1 MSVFIRYL
9 IIVVKT
15 SLASLI
21 VIDFLS
27 TLYPVSISIWEYHN
41 HNMRRELMMG
51 LIILLSVY
59 IVPTGVEAN
68 GMNSE
73 DPGVTDV
80 VTWRVGDKWVY
91 SGAFDPT
98 VLVQSAGVDAT
109 VGTINGDSETTV
121 DAVVEIDIDGT
132 PTLVY
137 QTTSS
142 ADFDKGGVALE
153 TYTGN
158 LYIQYRLEEIRRV
171 SDLAKISSDL
181 SLNVRYVPFGISS
194 LTQQIADITISTDY
208 DPMSENYDFPLR
220 IGETWNTSYVSST
233 AWSGSSDYITPF
245 PQPTS
250 GANHTNWE
258 VTDIGKP
265 VNDLG
270 EQIGYGGCNA
280 SYELT
285 SYDDNG
291 TETSFEWFCPE
302 VRSFAWSHTEE
313 DIGLVIDFRLKQY
326 MPVGSSSVVANSNP
340 GYRNMN
346 IDVSLSSQIT
356 ALNTPIEVWANVT
369 DSSGIPQ
376 SGKTVEIRF
385 EATGYSKTVITG
397 FNGSAWAAIPV
408 GNARDNSATTIDYAS
423 HGVIASTDG
432 MYGVSTI
439 TLDEN
444 IVGLDLV
451 AGLERAS
458 ILRNRSGDITSLNSI
473 SGFNVLPG
481 DYLKIQL
488 PVYNRGITDSLE
500 TTTHIT
506 YPDGNEIVKT
516 LPKLGMFE
524 QYIFEIEWQINSNES
539 ISNQT
544 IIWDVDRLNNNNND
558 ANRTNNI
565 QIMPLFVGSNP
576 TLISQNYSA
585 WTDEKILIDASAS
598 FDADGG
604 DIWCIFDIEYDD
616 GSFTLA
622 NQVVMRNNC
631 FINWTWI
638 DDGLYD
644 IGITVYDQE
653 GDSTFDKIFVEIY
666 NRAPQVEINSYRNQV
681 KVEHPVTLY
690 VFANDS
696 DSEDVWPG
704 LVDVHWPKA
713 NCKEGYY
720 TRICTTTAM
729 EEGIHTF
736 TAVGTDDDGN
746 QTSATIDIEFTN
758 IAPHDLAVTMWD
770 NENKLIEPTEQMAW
784 SIVEDQEVELAAR
797 AEDSIDDLSGL
808 RYEWSFGASTE
819 GRESRVPMTWTDSGM
834 KTILVKAID
843 TENEESS
850 WVERWVDVQNMEPIV
865 DQLPEVMPIAEGQEF
880 TLTGNAEDTLSDN
893 EDLQVCWDIDPGSDS
908 DGIGSAD
915 DDCDIEGFNL
925 TYTWQNAGTYNIV
938 FHATDDDG
946 ARNSSSASITVLNLP
961 PIVQITVSSS
971 AVVGQSVVLD
981 ASKTIDSIIDK
992 QDLSVKW
999 DLDCSIDSDG
1009 DGIKDNDDDK
1019 FGIIVTHEFNKPGK
1033 YTIKAI
1039 VWDEDMDNSRS
1050 KVVVINVEQADMT
1063 VVEQVVD
1070 SLVGEDSN
1078 PFVQL
1083 ALISLL
1089 ISMTLILL
1097 SRKRKRDNSVW
1108 DDEDLPSIQAPI
1120 NAPDVGIFDSN
1131 IQNGEEAET
1140 PPLPESGLPAGWT
1153 MEQWIHYGHQYLDS
1167 KQSDERHNQ
1176 K

>member
-1 MSVFIRYL
+1 MSL
-9 IIVVKT
+9 II
-15 SLASLI
+15 
-21 VIDFLS
+21 FLS
-27 TLYPVSISIWEYHN
+27 VLTIPQN
-41 HNMRRELMMG
+41 
-51 LIILLSVY
+51 
-59 IVPTGVEAN
+59 VEAS

-73 DPGVTDV
+73 DPGVSDV
-80 VTWRVGDKWVY
+80 VTWRVGDKWIY

-98 VLVQSAGVDAT
+98 VLVKSAGVDAT
-109 VGTINGDSETTV
+109 VGTINGDSTTIV
-121 DAVVEIDIDGT
+121 DAINEIDVAGT

-137 QTTSS
+137 ETTSS

-158 LYIQYRLEEIRRV
+158 LYIEYRLDEVRRV

-258 VTDIGKP
+258 ITDVGKP

-291 TETSFEWFCPE
+291 TETAFEWFCPE

-326 MPVGSSSVVANSNP
+326 MPVASSGVVTNSNP

-346 IDVSLSSQIT
+346 IDVELSSQIT

-376 SGKTVEIRF
+376 SGKTVELRY
-385 EATGYSKTVITG
+385 EATGFTTTVLTG
-397 FNGSAWAAIPV
+397 FNGSAWATISV
-408 GNARDNSATTIDYAS
+408 GNARDNSATTVDYAS
-423 HGVIASTDG
+423 HGVIASSEG
-432 MYGVSTI
+432 MYGVATI

-451 AGLERAS
+451 AGIERAN
-458 ILRNRSGDITSLNSI
+458 ILRNRSGDLTSLNSI

-488 PVYNRGITDSLE
+488 PVYNRGITTSTP

-506 YPDGNEIVKT
+506 YPDGLEVSKN
-516 LPKLGMFE
+516 LPALGMFE
-524 QYIFEIEWQINSNES
+524 QFIFEIEWQISADEN

-544 IIWDVDRLNNNNND
+544 ILWEIDRVDLNNND
-558 ANRTNNI
+558 ADMTNNI
-565 QIMPLFVGSNP
+565 GTLNLFIGSTP
-576 TLISQNYSA
+576 TIVTQNYAA

-598 FDADGG
+598 FDLDGG
-604 DIWCIFDIEYDD
+604 DVWCMFDIEFDD
-616 GSFTLA
+616 GSFNTA
-622 NQVVMRNNC
+622 NQVIMRNNC

-644 IGITVYDQE
+644 IGITVYDEE
-653 GDSTFDKIFVEIY
+653 GDYTDETILVEIY
-666 NRAPQVEINSYRNQV
+666 NRAPQVTINSYRDQV

-690 VFANDS
+690 VVANDS

-720 TRICTTTAM
+720 TRVCTTTAM
-729 EEGIHTF
+729 EEGVHTF
-736 TAVGTDDDGN
+736 TAIGTDDDGN
-746 QTSATIDIEFTN
+746 QTAATIDIEFTN

-770 NENKLIEPTEQMAW
+770 EEDNLIEPSEQMAW
-784 SIVEDQEVELAAR
+784 TVVEDQQVEIAAR
-797 AEDSIDDLSGL
+797 AEDSIDDLEGL
-808 RYEWSFGASTE
+808 SYEWSFGISTD
-819 GRESRVPMTWTDSGM
+819 GRESRVPISWTNSGM

-843 TENEESS
+843 SENDESLWEE
-850 WVERWVDVQNMEPIV
+850 RLVDVRNVEPQV
-865 DQLPEVMPIAEGQEF
+865 EDLPEVLPIAEGYE
-880 TLTGNAEDTLSDN
+880 LSLSGIAIDTPSDN
-893 EDLQVCWDIDPGSDS
+893 DSLVVCWDIDPGSDS
-908 DGIGSAD
+908 DGVGSAD
-915 DDCDIEGFNL
+915 DDCDIEGFDL
-925 TYTWQNAGTYNIV
+925 AYTWQNAGVYNIV

-946 ARNSSSASITVLNLP
+946 ARNSSSAAITVLNLP
-961 PIVQITVSSS
+961 PIVRLSASTN
-971 AVVGQSVVLD
+971 AVVGESIILD
-981 ASKTIDSIIDK
+981 ASKTIDSLNDK
-992 QDLSVKW
+992 QSLSVKW
-999 DLDCSIDSDG
+999 DLDCSIDSNG
-1009 DGIKDNDDDK
+1009 DGIADNDDDR
-1019 FGIIVTHEFNKPGK
+1019 FGQIVTHTFEKAGK
-1033 YTIKAI
+1033 YTIKVI
-1039 VWDEDMDNSRS
+1039 VWDEEIDKASS
-1050 KVVVINVEQADMT
+1050 KSMVINVEEEDRT
-1063 VVEQVVD
+1063 VVEQVFD
-1070 SLVGEDSN
+1070 SLTGEDTN
-1078 PFVQL
+1078 PFIQL
-1083 ALISLL
+1083 TLIS
-1089 ISMTLILL
+1089 TLIFIILIL
-1097 SRKRKRDNSVW
+1097 YTRRRKNKNSVW
-1108 DDEDLPSIQAPI
+1108 DDEDLPTIQAPI
-1120 NAPDVGIFDSN
+1120 NAPVIGAFTDENDEDKLS
-1131 IQNGEEAET
+1131 ES
-1140 PPLPESGLPAGWT
+1140 PPLPDSGLPAGWT
-1153 MEQWIHYGHQYLDS
+1153 MEQWQHYGHQYNDS
-1167 KQSDERHNQ
+1167 QQSDEGQNQ